1 MRIHRITLKNFRG
14 VTDNTVE
21 FAIQGVTVLVGPNE
35 IGKSSIPEGLD
46 VLLRIFHDSKR
57 SEITDLKPVGN
68 DAGPEV
74 EADISLGEYRFVY
87 SKRWLKNATT
97 TLTITEPTHLQF
109 TGRDA
114 HDKVI
119 ELLDSHLD
127 RPLFDALRYVQG
139 TAVGQHG
146 ISKSTSLMAAL
157 DQATS
162 SRSAEPDGGT
172 ALIDAIEAEYERYF
186 TPGGKVKV
194 ERTQVGERLAAARA
208 SLESSEQSLR
218 GLEQLGA
225 EFASVVERITK
236 AEGRLETC
244 RVERVEIDEKL
255 TEINAVERDLAEAAA
270 DCRLA
275 ESEQAGVLRDQAT
288 RMALIDAERTASDD
302 VDRLQAQHAGVAET
316 LSVADA
322 ALAGV
327 LEEIDRCEHAHQA
340 ALDAEE
346 VAGLELQ
353 RRDAHVAVGL
363 LGRRL
368 KEFNQA
374 EETRVAA
381 TRVLEANDAITTK
394 ARGALDQALTRV
406 TQAEAVRTAGQP
418 TVIVEPTS
426 DLTIEVDGVKEIIVG
441 GESKRWT
448 VDGTSTVALGDIAK
462 VIVTA
467 PTDDEV
473 EGELAAA
480 HANLARVVEKY
491 GLDVNDPRGD
501 LESRLAEIAA
511 AKQDIVHADSRR
523 DAALFDLTPE
533 QLKAK
538 YENAV
543 ALIAGFDDADA
554 SLDVEAAKTALAEAT
569 ATRSAAA
576 QALGRST
583 AERRGLDEHTNAQR
597 IELSRLSGEHAHAE
611 HALEHATEAMS
622 QARATRSDVDLS
634 AAVDFSK
641 EALAGAI
648 SRQQTLQ
655 VRRDAASPEVVRA
668 AETNLEARERRVLNE
683 LDADRT
689 RREQLTGELRALGSQ
704 DLQADL
710 DRSQAE
716 VDTLT
721 REYEALERRAR
732 AAQLLRNTFNRHRE
746 TARANR
752 ARPYADEVNRLGRF
766 VFGPTAHF
774 TINSSDFTVTSR
786 TMDGTTVS
794 FDQLS
799 TGAKEQMSVVATLAC
814 AILVNPDGQDGE
826 AGAPV
831 ILDDVLGF
839 ADPTRLRRLGPVF
852 AEAAKS
858 AQVILLTASPE
869 RYESIGEATFIHF

>member
-21 FAIQGVTVLVGPNE
+21 FATQGVTVLVGPNE

-57 SEITDLKPVGN
+57 SEISDLKPVGN

-97 TLTITEPTHLQF
+97 TLTISEPMHLQL

-114 HDKVI
+114 HDKVF

-157 DQATS
+157 DQATGS
-162 SRSAEPDGGT
+162 HSAEPDGGT

-194 ERTQVGERLAAARA
+194 ERAQVGEHLAAARA
-208 SLESSEQSLR
+208 GLESSEQSLR
-218 GLEQLGA
+218 ELEQLGA
-225 EFASVVERITK
+225 EFASVVERIVK

-244 RVERVEIDEKL
+244 RVERVEIDEQL
-255 TEINAVERDLAEAAA
+255 SEINAVERDLADAAA

-275 ESEQAGVLRDQAT
+275 ESEQAGMLRDQANRT
-288 RMALIDAERTASDD
+288 SLIDGERTANDD
-302 VDRLQAQHAGVAET
+302 VERLQAQQGAVAEI

-322 ALAGV
+322 ALAVV
-327 LEEIDRCEHAHQA
+327 LEEVDRCEQAHQA

-353 RRDAHVAVGL
+353 RRDAQVAVGL

-368 KEFNQA
+368 NDFNQA
-374 EETRVAA
+374 EELRVAA
-381 TRVLEANDAITTK
+381 TRVLETNDAITTK
-394 ARGALDQALTRV
+394 AKGALDQALTRV
-406 TQAEAVRTAGQP
+406 TQAEAVRTAGRP

-426 DLTIEVDGVKEIIVG
+426 DLAVEVDGVKETIVG
-441 GESKRWT
+441 GESRRWI

-467 PTDDEV
+467 PTDDDV
-473 EGELAAA
+473 EEELAAA
-480 HANLARVVEKY
+480 QANLIRVVEKY
-491 GLDVNDPRGD
+491 GLDIRDPRGD

-511 AKQDIVHADSRR
+511 AKQNIVHADSRR

-543 ALIAGFDDADA
+543 ALIAGFVDAGA
-554 SLDVEAAKTALAEAT
+554 SLDVESAKEALAQAT
-569 ATRSAAA
+569 VSRSAAA
-576 QALGRST
+576 LVLARTT
-583 AERRGLDEHTNAQR
+583 AERRGLDEHTNVQR
-597 IELSRLSGEHAHAE
+597 IELSRLGGEHSHAE
-611 HALEHATEAMS
+611 QSLERTTEILS
-622 QARATRSDVDLS
+622 QARAARSDADLS
-634 AAVDFSK
+634 AAVDSSK
-641 EALAGAI
+641 DALARATE
-648 SRQQTLQ
+648 RQQHLQ
-655 VRRDAASPEVVRA
+655 VRRDAASPEAVRA
-668 AETNLEARERRVLNE
+668 AAANLEARERRVLNE
-683 LDADRT
+683 LEADRT
-689 RREQLTGELRALGSQ
+689 GREQLTGELRALGSQ
-704 DLQADL
+704 DLQAGFDQ
-710 DRSQAE
+710 SQSE
-716 VDTLT
+716 VDSLT

-774 TINSSDFTVTSR
+774 TINSSDFMVTSR
-786 TMDGTTVS
+786 TLDGTTVS

-814 AILVNPDGQDGE
+814 AILVNPDGRDGE

-839 ADPTRLRRLGPVF
+839 TDPTRLRRLGPVF

>member
-1 MRIHRITLKNFRG
+1 M
-14 VTDNTVE
+14 
-21 FAIQGVTVLVGPNE
+21 
-35 IGKSSIPEGLD
+35 
-46 VLLRIFHDSKR
+46 
-57 SEITDLKPVGN
+57 
-68 DAGPEV
+68 
-74 EADISLGEYRFVY
+74 
-87 SKRWLKNATT
+87 
-97 TLTITEPTHLQF
+97 
-109 TGRDA
+109 
-114 HDKVI
+114 
-119 ELLDSHLD
+119 
-127 RPLFDALRYVQG
+127 
-139 TAVGQHG
+139 
-146 ISKSTSLMAAL
+146 
-157 DQATS
+157 
-162 SRSAEPDGGT
+162 
-172 ALIDAIEAEYERYF
+172 
-186 TPGGKVKV
+186 
-194 ERTQVGERLAAARA
+194 
-208 SLESSEQSLR
+208 
-218 GLEQLGA
+218 
-225 EFASVVERITK
+225 
-236 AEGRLETC
+236 
-244 RVERVEIDEKL
+244 
-255 TEINAVERDLAEAAA
+255 AEAAA
-270 DCRLA
+270 DRRLA
-275 ESEQAGVLRDQAT
+275 ESEQAGVLLDQAT

-302 VDRLQAQHAGVAET
+302 VDRLQAQHAAVAET

-327 LEEIDRCEHAHQA
+327 LEEIDRCEQVHQA

-368 KEFNQA
+368 NDFNQA
-374 EETRVAA
+374 EELRVAA
-381 TRVLEANDAITTK
+381 TRVLETNDAITTK

-426 DLTIEVDGVKEIIVG
+426 DLSVEVDGVKETIVG
-441 GESKRWT
+441 GEFKRWI
-448 VDGTSTVALGDIAK
+448 VDGTSTVVLGDVAK
-462 VIVTA
+462 VVVTA

-473 EGELAAA
+473 EEELAAA
-480 HANLARVVEKY
+480 QANLIRVVEKY
-491 GLDVNDPRGD
+491 GLDVRDPRGD

-511 AKQDIVHADSRR
+511 AKQNIVHADSRR

-569 ATRSAAA
+569 VSRSAAA
-576 QALGRST
+576 QALTRSG
-583 AERRGLDEHTNAQR
+583 AERRGLDEHTNTQR
-597 IELSRLSGEHAHAE
+597 IELSRLGGEHSHAE
-611 HALEHATEAMS
+611 QSLERTTETLS
-622 QARATRSDVDLS
+622 HARAVTSDADLR
-634 AAVDFSK
+634 AAVDSSK
-641 EALAGAI
+641 EVLARAI
-648 SRQQTLQ
+648 ECQQALQ
-655 VRRDAASPEVVRA
+655 VRRDAASPEAVRA
-668 AETNLEARERRVLNE
+668 AAANLEARERRVLNE

-710 DRSQAE
+710 DQSQGE

-752 ARPYADEVNRLGRF
+752 ARPYANEVDRLGRF

-774 TINSSDFTVTSR
+774 TISSSDFMVTSR

-814 AILVNPDGQDGE
+814 AILVNPDGRDGE

-839 ADPTRLRRLGPVF
+839 TDPTRLRRLGPVF

>member
-1 MRIHRITLKNFRG
+1 MRIHRITIKNFRG
-14 VTDNTVE
+14 VADNTVE
-21 FAIQGVTVLVGPNE
+21 FAAQGVTVLVGPNE

-87 SKRWLKNATT
+87 TKRWLKNATT
-97 TLTITEPTHLQF
+97 TLTITEPTHQQL

-162 SRSAEPDGGT
+162 SHSAEPDSG
-172 ALIDAIEAEYERYF
+172 AVLIDSIESEYERYF
-186 TPGGKVKV
+186 TAGGKVKV
-194 ERTQVGERLAAARA
+194 ERVQVGERLAVART
-208 SLESSEQSLR
+208 SLESSERSLK

-225 EFASVVERITK
+225 EFSSVVERITK

-244 RVERVEIDEKL
+244 RIERVEIDERL
-255 TEINAVERDLAEAAA
+255 RELDALERELSEAAA

-288 RMALIDAERTASDD
+288 RIALIDAEHNVSDD
-302 VDRLQAQHAGVAET
+302 VNRLQAQYAAVAET

-322 ALAGV
+322 SLAGV
-327 LEEIDRCEHAHQA
+327 LVEIDRCEQAHQA

-346 VAGLELQ
+346 MAGLELQ

-368 KEFNQA
+368 DDFNQA
-374 EETRVAA
+374 EELRVAA

-394 ARGALDQALTRV
+394 ARGALDQALTRL
-406 TQAEAVRTAGQP
+406 TQAKAVRTAGQP

-426 DLTIEVDGVKEIIVG
+426 DLTVEVDGVKQTIAG
-441 GESKRWT
+441 GEIKRWT

-467 PTDDEV
+467 PNDE
-473 EGELAAA
+473 EDEEELAAA
-480 HANLARVVEKY
+480 HSNLTRVVEKY
-491 GLDVNDPRGD
+491 GLDVSDPRGD
-501 LESRLAEIAA
+501 LENRLAAIAT

-543 ALIAGFDDADA
+543 AIIAGFDDADT
-554 SLDVEAAKTALAEAT
+554 SLDVEAAKAALAEAT
-569 ATRSAAA
+569 ASRSTAA
-576 QALGRST
+576 QALGSST
-583 AERRGLDEHTNAQR
+583 AERRVLDEHTNIQR
-597 IELSRLSGEHAHAE
+597 IELSRLGGEHSHAE
-611 HALEHATEAMS
+611 KSLERATEALV
-622 QARATRSDVDLS
+622 QARAARSDDYLS
-634 AAVDFSK
+634 AALDSSK
-641 EALAGAI
+641 GALAVTI
-648 SRQQTLQ
+648 ECQQALQ
-655 VRRDAASPEVVRA
+655 ARRDASSPEAVRA
-668 AETNLEARERRVLNE
+668 VATNLESRERRVLNE

-689 RREQLTGELRALGSQ
+689 HREQLTGELRALGSQ

-710 DRSQAE
+710 DRSQGE

-732 AAQLLRNTFNRHRE
+732 AAQLLRNTFIRHRE
-746 TARANR
+746 NARANR

-774 TINSSDFTVTSR
+774 AINSSDFTVTAR

-794 FDQLS
+794 FDQMS

-814 AILVNPDGQDGE
+814 AILVNPEGRDGD

>member
-1 MRIHRITLKNFRG
+1 MRIHRITIKNFRG
-14 VTDNTVE
+14 VTENTVE
-21 FAIQGVTVLVGPNE
+21 FATQGVTVLVGPNE

-87 SKRWLKNATT
+87 AKRWLKNAMT
-97 TLTITEPTHLQF
+97 TLTITEPTRQQL

-114 HDKVI
+114 HDRVV

-146 ISKSTSLMAAL
+146 IAKSTSLMAAL
-157 DQATS
+157 DRATS
-162 SRSAEPDGGT
+162 SQSAEPDGGT
-172 ALIDAIEAEYERYF
+172 ALIDAIEVEYERYF

-194 ERTQVGERLAAARA
+194 ERVQVAERLVAARA
-208 SLESSEQSLR
+208 SLASSEESLK
-218 GLEQLGA
+218 GLEKLGV
-225 EFASVVERITK
+225 EFASVVERIAK
-236 AEGRLETC
+236 AEGRLEAC

-255 TEINAVERDLAEAAA
+255 TEIDAVERDLADAAA

-275 ESEQAGVLRDQAT
+275 ASEQAGVLRDQTA
-288 RMALIDAERTASDD
+288 RMALIEAERSAREDVESLDAEHS
-302 VDRLQAQHAGVAET
+302 GVAET
-316 LSVADA
+316 LAVAEA

-327 LEEIDRCEHAHQA
+327 LVEIDRCERAHQA
-340 ALDAEE
+340 ALDAE
-346 VAGLELQ
+346 AAALLELQ

-368 KEFNQA
+368 QDFNLA
-374 EETRVAA
+374 EALRVAA
-381 TRVLEANDAITTK
+381 TRVLEVNGAITTK
-394 ARGALDQALTRV
+394 ARGALDQALTRL

-418 TVIVEPTS
+418 TVTVEPTA
-426 DLTIEVDGVKEIIVG
+426 DLVVDVDGVKESLGG

-448 VDGTSTVALGDIAK
+448 VDGTSTVSLGGIAK
-462 VIVTA
+462 VTVTA

-473 EGELAAA
+473 EEELAAA
-480 HANLARVVEKY
+480 HANLVRVVEKY
-491 GLDVNDPRGD
+491 GLDAGDPRVD
-501 LESRLAEIAA
+501 LESRLAAIAA
-511 AKQDIVHADSRR
+511 ARQDIVHADASR

-538 YENAV
+538 HENAV
-543 ALIAGFDDADA
+543 ALIEGFEDADA
-554 SLDVEAAKTALAEAT
+554 SLDVEAARAVLAEAT
-569 ATRSAAA
+569 ASTSAAA
-576 QALGRST
+576 QALGRAT
-583 AERRGLDEHTNAQR
+583 AQRRGLDDHTNAQR
-597 IELSRLSGEHAHAE
+597 IELSRLSGERTHAQQ
-611 HALEHATEAMS
+611 ALEHTTETLA
-622 QARATRSDVDLS
+622 QERAARSDADLS
-634 AAVDFSK
+634 AAVVSSK
-641 EALAGAI
+641 EALDGAL
-648 SRQQTLQ
+648 SRRQMLQ
-655 VRRDAASPEVVRA
+655 IRRDVALPEAVRSEAA
-668 AETNLEARERRVLNE
+668 NLEARERRVLNE
-683 LDADRT
+683 LDVDRT
-689 RREQLTGELRALGSQ
+689 RREQLTGELRALGSK

-710 DRSQAE
+710 DRSQNE

-732 AAQLLRNTFNRHRE
+732 AAQLLRNTFLRHRE

-752 ARPYADEVNRLGRF
+752 ARPYADEVNRLGCF
-766 VFGPTAHF
+766 VFGPTSHV

-794 FDQLS
+794 FDQMS
-799 TGAKEQMSVVATLAC
+799 TGAREQMSVVATLAC
-814 AILVNPDGQDGE
+814 AILVNPEGRDGD

-839 ADPTRLRRLGPVF
+839 ADPARLRRLGPVF

>member
-21 FAIQGVTVLVGPNE
+21 FATQGVTVLVGPNE

-97 TLTITEPTHLQF
+97 TLTISEPTHQQL

-157 DQATS
+157 DQATGS
-162 SRSAEPDGGT
+162 HSAEPDGGT

-194 ERTQVGERLAAARA
+194 ERAQVGERLAAARA

-218 GLEQLGA
+218 ELEQLGT
-225 EFASVVERITK
+225 EFAFVVERILK

-255 TEINAVERDLAEAAA
+255 SEINAVERDLAEAAA

-302 VDRLQAQHAGVAET
+302 VDRLQAQHAAVAET

-327 LEEIDRCEHAHQA
+327 LEEIDRCEQAHQA

-353 RRDAHVAVGL
+353 RRDAQVAVGL

-368 KEFNQA
+368 NDFNQA
-374 EETRVAA
+374 EELRVAA
-381 TRVLEANDAITTK
+381 TRVLETNDAITTK
-394 ARGALDQALTRV
+394 AKGALDQALTRV

-426 DLTIEVDGVKEIIVG
+426 DLAVEVDGVKETIVG

-467 PTDDEV
+467 PSDDEV
-473 EGELAAA
+473 EEELAAA
-480 HANLARVVEKY
+480 QANLIRVVEKY
-491 GLDVNDPRGD
+491 GLDVRDPRGD

-511 AKQDIVHADSRR
+511 AKQNIVHADSRR

-554 SLDVEAAKTALAEAT
+554 SLDVEAAKAALAEAT
-569 ATRSAAA
+569 VSRSAAA
-576 QALGRST
+576 LALARST
-583 AERRGLDEHTNAQR
+583 AQRRGLDEHTNVQR
-597 IELSRLSGEHAHAE
+597 IELSRLGGEHSHAE
-611 HALEHATEAMS
+611 QSLERTTETLS
-622 QARATRSDVDLS
+622 QARAVRSDADLK
-634 AAVDFSK
+634 AAVDSSK
-641 EALAGAI
+641 EALARAI
-648 SRQQTLQ
+648 ERERALQ
-655 VRRDAASPEVVRA
+655 VRRDAASPEAVRA
-668 AETNLEARERRVLNE
+668 AAANLEARERRVLNE
-683 LDADRT
+683 LEADRT

-710 DRSQAE
+710 DQSQGE

-766 VFGPTAHF
+766 VFGPTAYF
-774 TINSSDFTVTSR
+774 TINSSDFMVTSR
-786 TMDGTTVS
+786 TMGGTTVS

-814 AILVNPDGQDGE
+814 AILVNPDGRDGE

-839 ADPTRLRRLGPVF
+839 TDPTRLRRLGPVF

>member
-1 MRIHRITLKNFRG
+1 MRIHRITIKNFRG

-21 FAIQGVTVLVGPNE
+21 FATQGVTVLVGPNE

-87 SKRWLKNATT
+87 AKRWLKNAMT
-97 TLTITEPTHLQF
+97 TLTITEPTRQQL

-114 HDKVI
+114 HDRVV

-146 ISKSTSLMAAL
+146 IAKSTSLMAAL

-162 SRSAEPDGGT
+162 SQSAEPDGGT
-172 ALIDAIEAEYERYF
+172 ALIDAIEGEYERYF

-194 ERTQVGERLAAARA
+194 ERVQAAERLVAARA
-208 SLESSEQSLR
+208 SLASSEESLK
-218 GLEQLGA
+218 GIEQLGV
-225 EFASVVERITK
+225 EFASVVERIAK
-236 AEGRLETC
+236 AEDRLETC

-255 TEINAVERDLAEAAA
+255 TEIDAVERDLADAAA

-275 ESEQAGVLRDQAT
+275 ESEQGGVLGDQTART
-288 RMALIDAERTASDD
+288 ALIDAERRAGED
-302 VDRLQAQHAGVAET
+302 VDRLQAQHTGVAET
-316 LSVADA
+316 LSVAEA

-327 LEEIDRCEHAHQA
+327 LVEIDRCERAHRA
-340 ALDAEE
+340 ALDAEAAA
-346 VAGLELQ
+346 VLELQ
-353 RRDAHVAVGL
+353 RREAHVAVGL

-368 KEFNQA
+368 QDFNRA
-374 EETRVAA
+374 EAIRVAA
-381 TRVLEANDAITTK
+381 TRVLEVNDAITSK
-394 ARGALDQALTRV
+394 ARGALDQALTRL

-418 TVIVEPTS
+418 TVIVEPTA
-426 DLTIEVDGVKEIIVG
+426 DLAVDVDGVKETVGG

-448 VDGTSTVALGDIAK
+448 VDGTSTVSLGGIAK
-462 VIVTA
+462 VTVTA

-473 EGELAAA
+473 ELELAAA
-480 HANLARVVEKY
+480 HANLVRVVEKY
-491 GLDVNDPRGD
+491 GLDVGDPRVD
-501 LESRLAEIAA
+501 LESRLVAIAGA
-511 AKQDIVHADSRR
+511 RQDIVHADASC

-538 YENAV
+538 HENAV
-543 ALIAGFDDADA
+543 ALIEGFEDTDA
-554 SLDVEAAKTALAEAT
+554 SLDVEAARVELAGAI
-569 ATRSAAA
+569 ASRSAAA
-576 QALGRST
+576 QALGGAT
-583 AERRGLDEHTNAQR
+583 AERRGLDDHINRQR
-597 IELSRLSGEHAHAE
+597 IELSRLSGERTHAQQT
-611 HALEHATEAMS
+611 LERTKETLS
-622 QARATRSDVDLS
+622 QARAARNDADLS
-634 AAVDFSK
+634 AAVLSSK
-641 EALAGAI
+641 EALAGAL
-648 SRQQTLQ
+648 SRRQTLQ
-655 VRRDAASPEVVRA
+655 IRRDAASPETVQAEA
-668 AETNLEARERRVLNE
+668 ANLEARERRVLNE

-689 RREQLTGELRALGSQ
+689 RREQLTGELRALGSK

-710 DRSQAE
+710 DRSQSE
-716 VDTLT
+716 VDTHT
-721 REYEALERRAR
+721 REHEALERRAH

-766 VFGPTAHF
+766 VFGPTSHV

-794 FDQLS
+794 FDQMS
-799 TGAKEQMSVVATLAC
+799 TGAREQMSVVATLAC
-814 AILVNPDGQDGE
+814 AILVNPEGGDGD

-839 ADPTRLRRLGPVF
+839 SDPARLQRLGPVF

-869 RYESIGEATFIHF
+869 RYESVGEATFIRF